1 MSVFWGIPPAQF
13 LVRSRSDGGSIGRWG
28 GPGAGPA
35 REPQGRKDTL
45 RQREASE
52 FTSEASRTG
61 DGGFTH
67 KICSSSQT
75 PINS

>member
-1 MSVFWGIPPAQF
+1 
-13 LVRSRSDGGSIGRWG
+13 LG

-52 FTSEASRTG
+52 FTLRPAEQETAGSL
-61 DGGFTH
+61 
-67 KICSSSQT
+67 
-75 PINS
+75 INFAAAAKH

>member
-1 MSVFWGIPPAQF
+1 VY

-61 DGGFTH
+61 DGGFH
-67 KICSSSQT
+67 S
-75 PINS
+75 